1 MEPLCGIGGR
11 IARFNPAV
19 YPVAPGTMMTDNID
33 DSFNKLTDNL
43 SYV

>member
-1 MEPLCGIGGR
+1 LAAELLDSIQQLL
-11 IARFNPAV
+11 
-19 YPVAPGTMMTDNID
+19 YPVAPGMTMTDNID